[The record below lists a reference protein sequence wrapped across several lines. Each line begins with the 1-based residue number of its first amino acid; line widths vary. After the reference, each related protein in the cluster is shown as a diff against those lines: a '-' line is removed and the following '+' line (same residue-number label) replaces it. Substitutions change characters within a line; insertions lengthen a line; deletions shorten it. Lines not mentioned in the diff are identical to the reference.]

1 MAYYIGEDGGKKPMV
16 ADIEKMTKENDKFR
30 VTVWTGEHLQLTV
43 MSIPVGG
50 DIGLEVHDGVDQFI
64 RIEAGKGRCEMGDA
78 ENNLDFVRE
87 VEDDDMILVPSGAWH
102 NITNIGDEPLKLYT
116 LYGPADHV
124 AGTVHDTQE
133 DAEADP
139 NEH

>member
-1 MAYYIGEDGGKKPMV
+1 MAYYIGPDAGKKPLV
-16 ADIEKMTKENDKFR
+16 TDIEKLTKDNDKFR

-50 DIGLEVHDGVDQFI
+50 DIGLEVHEGVDQFL
-64 RIEAGKGRCEMGDA
+64 RIEAGKGRCEMGLTED
-78 ENNLDFVRE
+78 NLDFVRE
-87 VEDDDMILVPSGAWH
+87 VEDDDVILVPTGYWH